1 MRPSLTAANCDGSPN
16 RPSLRRESAFRDC
29 ASITPASLPGNSFTT
44 AELHPHVV
52 KALGCAPESY
62 TLASLR
68 YDLSKLRAKGL
79 VTKLPN
85 SRRYQ
90 LLPQGYSVC
99 LVFLK
104 LFERVC
110 ARLRR
115 VSSAPSAPTPE
126 SLIKSGLNSTASITA
141 SSMTLMHSSRLS
153 ASKPQRNNGAA
164 REQNPHHSHYNGL
177 KGRPAGR
184 PLRSR
189 FSVLLPCPAHR
200 RDFPLIYGHISP
212 CA

>member
-1 MRPSLTAANCDGSPN
+1 MHALVRFAHVAA
-16 RPSLRRESAFRDC
+16 
-29 ASITPASLPGNSFTT
+29 GNSFTT

-52 KALGCAPESY
+52 KALGCTPRKLYAC
-62 TLASLR
+62 LAALR
-68 YDLSKLRAKGL
+68 PLQATGQRARHQASKL
-79 VTKLPN
+79 TPLPTPAAGVF
-85 SRRYQ
+85 RLR
-90 LLPQGYSVC
+90 LPT
-99 LVFLK
+99 
-104 LFERVC
+104 R
-110 ARLRR
+110 RLRR

-141 SSMTLMHSSRLS
+141 SSMALTHSSRPS